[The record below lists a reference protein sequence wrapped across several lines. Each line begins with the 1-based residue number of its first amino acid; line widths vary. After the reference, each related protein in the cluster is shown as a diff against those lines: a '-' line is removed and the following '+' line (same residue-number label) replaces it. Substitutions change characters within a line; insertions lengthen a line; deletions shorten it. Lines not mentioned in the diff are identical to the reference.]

1 MGNCCEFMESDV
13 RDRHG
18 QPQQGMTLAKNPS
31 KKVHNPFKDKSKR
44 PKSCMHSLP
53 NLTPFRNR

>member
-1 MGNCCEFMESDV
+1 MESDV

-31 KKVHNPFKDKSKR
+31 KKVHNPFKDKSK
-44 PKSCMHSLP
+44 PTFWCIKS
-53 NLTPFRNR
+53 LTNIFHLAIDEVPFKIV